1 MYYLQT
7 LPVDTTLPV
16 TELAAER
23 GGSFEVDEVHEKERD
38 CIERMIAHCKATDAW
53 YRNGAQK
60 GQFGNP
66 LALGNCI
73 IYLCLQALQ
82 LHFM

>member
-7 LPVDTTLPV
+7 LPVDTTLPI

-23 GGSFEVDEVHEKERD
+23 DGSFEVDEVCEKEKD
-38 CIERMIAHCKATDAW
+38 HIERMIAHCKSTDTW
-53 YRNGAQK
+53 YRNGAQI

-66 LALGNCI
+66 LALDNYI
-73 IYLCLQALQ
+73 LYSCLQA
-82 LHFM
+82 

>member
-23 GGSFEVDEVHEKERD
+23 VGLFEVDEVHEKERD
-38 CIERMIAHCKATDAW
+38 HIERMIAHCKATDTW
-53 YRNGAQK
+53 YRNSANK

-66 LALGNCI
+66 LALGNYI
-73 IYLCLQALQ
+73 FYSCLQA
-82 LHFM
+82 

>member
-7 LPVDTTLPV
+7 LPVDTTLPK

-23 GGSFEVDEVHEKERD
+23 GGSFEVDEVHEKKRD
-38 CIERMIAHCKATDAW
+38 HIERMIAHCKATDVW
-53 YRNGAQK
+53 YRNGANK

-66 LALGNCI
+66 LTLGNYI
-73 IYLCLQALQ
+73 FYSCLQT
-82 LHFM
+82 

>member
-1 MYYLQT
+1 MLYYLQT

-38 CIERMIAHCKATDAW
+38 RLERMIAHYKATDMW
-53 YRNGAQK
+53 YRNGAKK
-60 GQFGNP
+60 GQFGDP
-66 LALGNCI
+66 LTLGNYI
-73 IYLCLQALQ
+73 FYLCLQA
-82 LHFM
+82 